1 MALKLY
7 VQEFGLNKSLTTA
20 IYNFILDNELNIAE
34 REAELI
40 SKKFIKRIIERF
52 GVTINGIVTTNP
64 NTKIEDEDIIELQQF
79 DIKFI
84 CRENAEY
91 EDNKP
96 KGERL
101 NLPAFKEE
109 ITSVKATSSENQSES
124 SESSKSEVIKQ
135 SAHVSEPGIDAT
147 IGNLLSENF
156 GVNAISGI
164 PHNEFKRAFCLFL
177 KLFQDKGHN
186 KVYQSKYSYE
196 LTDFLKNRVND
207 SNLHKELTFSKQQLS
222 SSGML
227 VEKLL
232 IGKAEKENELS
243 QLVNDLVLGQYDS
256 NLYRFLQ
263 EYCKLINSSTFQF
276 MLLPLFDKNL
286 SNRVALENLIKAIN
300 DASNKPEIEEKYLH
314 FESRK
319 SLFENYLQNLEKS
332 DTFNRVVFNNIYE
345 HLWNLFKTACDA
357 IKEKSVLINV
367 ETSSKKYNFQNAE
380 ISNHDIFIFIAN
392 NGEGLARNLTINSLS
407 KVFSFEEITVGL
419 LKPGERR
426 EIIINA
432 GINYSPDFKPNL
444 EILMQWEETSG
455 KIKSAKANLVF
466 ELQDTDIPWDKLIKQ
481 NLYTIQII
489 EDKNKLYGRDEIL
502 EELKMN
508 ILSDNIV
515 SYKIW
520 GQKRVGKSS
529 IVKTLKTVLNDYED
543 VIVVYR
549 RIGGIR
555 NSDPIITL
563 NELGESLCSEVL
575 NEIDS
580 KVKSPQ
586 IREQL
591 KNITVPV
598 FNGSLYPLESFL
610 NRLHRIERSLKFI
623 FVLDEFDR
631 INEEF
636 FLPGNI
642 GEVLSQGI
650 GKGLN
655 EEKYIGFLL
664 VGSENMQILDRQG
677 MNYNSYRERE
687 VDTFS
692 KVTQYQSYKNIVVGP
707 GTPYLVYSEEAID
720 RIYDITNGNPYFTNL
735 ICQNAFM
742 NAYKNRDSYIDTHS
756 TDFAVDLIVKSSQK
770 GHFEHFWGDGLTE
783 ESDSKK
789 ERKTDIRRRILVS
802 YSISCRQDLDHFPSK
817 SEILRNFKYPSEY
830 KIEAYEVEN
839 TITEFFNRK
848 IFYESSNSI
857 RIKPQ
862 IFERWLVSTGK
873 TLMIEGVSDLE
884 AQHRE
889 KELERQ
895 FALKD
900 EEIKRLS
907 DAYIFEGKKITIDEF
922 KRYFKQFGNSI
933 EQRRIFNLID
943 SIYYI
948 SQEEINDFFKNEQ
961 RNIFFKQVF
970 EVKEGIRTIFREG
983 IEIFSFSKDF
993 EEYLPIID
1001 SFKKMSRIRATKTV
1015 KNLVDDKDLLKKNTP
1030 TEIIIFEPILDS
1042 IIEIQAKLL
1051 EFLQNELI
1059 KDKVQ
1064 VRLISLVIST
1074 KVKTGL
1080 IRNTAAFNNFKLV
1093 FLHEIEETKI
1103 KPFIEGTELF
1113 EKIDDANQ
1121 VYAESRRFFPNLTK
1135 NTLLVLFEPFC
1146 PSKSC
1151 PILWCKTSQFTP
1163 LFPNMVG
1170 SCSGAENISDSE
1182 HLRLRLYTANTELS
1196 QKLNRYIIDRLKKRG
1211 ELDGGKDW
1219 FNVDYIPKGV
1229 MESVSS
1235 KWIQE
1240 GQESPKESY
1249 FDFIDYK
1256 KIIEK
1261 DAFLMG
1267 VLKLPGI
1274 DLSWCEKLNKLRRD
1288 PAHPEKPAPSLDEVE
1303 YFEKVTKLI
1312 RKQIETNPL

>member
-1 MALKLY
+1 MNSKLL
-7 VQEFGLNKSLTTA
+7 VQEFSSNNSLTTA
-20 IYNFILDNELNIAE
+20 IYNFILDNQINIDD
-34 REAELI
+34 RESELI
-40 SKKFIKRIIERF
+40 SKKFIKKIIERF
-52 GVTINGIVTTNP
+52 GVSVNGVVTVNP
-64 NTKIEDEDIIELQQF
+64 NTKIEDEDIVHLQQF
-79 DIKFI
+79 DIRFI
-84 CRENAEY
+84 CKENIEY
-91 EDNKP
+91 IDNKP

-101 NLPAFKEE
+101 TSSTDKEE
-109 ITSVKATSSENQSES
+109 KDKVFYSGENKTKSISENPDLDPKDKFRTSINVDHFIE
-124 SESSKSEVIKQ
+124 
-135 SAHVSEPGIDAT
+135 D
-147 IGNLLSENF
+147 LLRNNF
-156 GVNAISGI
+156 GVENISEI
-164 PHNEFKRAFCLFL
+164 LHNEYKRAFCFL
-177 KLFQDKGHN
+177 IKLFQDLGQSQ
-186 KVYQSKYSYE
+186 VYKSKYSYQIANFIK
-196 LTDFLKNRVND
+196 DRVLD
-207 SNLHKELTFSKQQLS
+207 SNLGKELSISKHQYS
-222 SSGML
+222 STGML
-227 VEKLL
+227 IDKLL
-232 IGKAEKENELS
+232 LGKAEKENELR
-243 QLVNDLVLGQYDS
+243 QLIEDLTAGQYDK
-256 NLYRFLQ
+256 NLFRFLQ
-263 EYCKLINSSTFQF
+263 EYSKLTNSSISQF
-276 MLLPLFDKNL
+276 MIFPLLDKNL
-286 SNRVALENLIKAIN
+286 SNRVAIENLIKAIN
-300 DASNKPEIEEKYLH
+300 EANQKTEIEDKFLH
-314 FESRK
+314 FESTRGF
-319 SLFENYLQNLEKS
+319 FESYFLTIENS
-332 DTFNRVVFNNIYE
+332 DAYSQSYFKEIYN
-345 HLWNLFKTACDA
+345 HLWNLLRTVCDA
-357 IKEKSVLINV
+357 IKEKSAIISA
-367 ETSSKKYNFQNAE
+367 TATSKKYNFQNTDAP
-380 ISNHDIFIFIAN
+380 HQDIFIFISN
-392 NGEGLARNLTINSLS
+392 NGEGLARNIKLTSLNNY
-407 KVFSFEEITVGL
+407 FSFEDVNAGL
-419 LKPGERR
+419 LKPGEQR
-426 EIIINA
+426 EITIHAQIM
-432 GINYSPDFKPNL
+432 YSDDFNPEL
-444 EILMQWEETSG
+444 EIQLQWEETSG
-455 KIKSAKANLVF
+455 KAIKEISKVTF
-466 ELQDTDIPWDKLIKQ
+466 EQQDTDIPWEKLIKQ
-481 NLYTIQII
+481 NLFTIQII
-489 EDKNKLYGRDEIL
+489 EDKSKLYGRDDIL
-502 EELKMN
+502 DELKIN

-529 IVKTLKTVLNDYED
+529 IVKTLKTILNDYD
-543 VIVVYR
+543 NIIVVYR

-555 NSDPIITL
+555 NSDPLITL
-563 NELGESLCSEVL
+563 NELGESLCSEVI
-575 NEIDS
+575 NEIDT
-580 KVKSPQ
+580 KVKLPH

-591 KNITVPV
+591 KKISVPS

-610 NRLHRIERSLKFI
+610 NKLNRIESSLKFI
-623 FVLDEFDR
+623 FILDEFDR

-636 FLPGNI
+636 FLPGNL

-692 KVTQYQSYKNIVVGP
+692 KITQYESYKNIVVGP
-707 GTPYLVYSEEAID
+707 GNPYLIFSEEAID
-720 RIYDITNGNPYFTNL
+720 KIFDITNGNPYFTNL
-735 ICQNAFM
+735 ICQNAFN
-742 NAYKNRDSYIDTHS
+742 NAYKNRDAYIDIHS
-756 TDFAVDLIVKSSQK
+756 TNFAIDLIVKSSQK

-802 YSISCRQDLDHFPSK
+802 YSLSYIQETDNYPSK
-817 SEILRNFKYPSEY
+817 SDILKNFKYPKEY
-830 KIEAYEVEN
+830 KIEVYEVEN

-848 IFYESSNSI
+848 IFYESVNSI

-889 KELERQ
+889 KELELK

-907 DAYIFEGKKITIDEF
+907 DAYIFEGKKIAIDEY

-943 SIYYI
+943 SVYFI

-970 EVKEGIRTIFREG
+970 EVKEGIRTVFREG
-983 IEIFSFSKDF
+983 IEIFSFSKDY

-1001 SFKKMSRIRATKTV
+1001 TFKKMSRIRATKTV
-1015 KNLVDDKDLLKKNTP
+1015 KNLVDDKDLLKKYIP
-1030 TEIIIFEPILDS
+1030 TEIIFFEPILDN
-1042 IIEIQAKLL
+1042 IIEIQPKLL
-1051 EFLQNELI
+1051 DFLQNELI
-1059 KDKVQ
+1059 KDKIQ
-1064 VRLISLVIST
+1064 VRLISIVIST

-1080 IRNTAAFNNFKLV
+1080 IRNTSAFNNFKLV

-1103 KPFIEGTELF
+1103 KPFIDGTELF
-1113 EKIDDANQ
+1113 EKIDEANQ
-1121 VYAESRRFFPNLTK
+1121 VYAEVRRFFPNLSK

-1163 LFPNMVG
+1163 LFPNMVS

-1182 HLRLRLYTANTELS
+1182 QLRLRLYTANTELS
-1196 QKLNRYIIDRLKKRG
+1196 QRLNRYIIDRLKKRG

-1249 FDFIDYK
+1249 FDFLDYK

-1261 DAFLMG
+1261 DTFLMG

-1303 YFEKVTKLI
+1303 YFEKVTRLI